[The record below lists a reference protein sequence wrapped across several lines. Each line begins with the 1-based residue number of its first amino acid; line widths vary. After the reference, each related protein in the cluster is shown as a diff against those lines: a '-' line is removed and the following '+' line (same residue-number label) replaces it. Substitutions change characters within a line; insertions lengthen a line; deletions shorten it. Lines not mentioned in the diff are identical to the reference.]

1 MASAEELLALKPPT
15 EVVEVRGLKF
25 NVRGLT
31 AGERDDYE
39 QGMVEV
45 GPDGRSRVK
54 AHQTNLR
61 ASLVVRTLVD
71 DSGTRLFADK
81 DVSKLA
87 DVDGSVVDEL
97 WDVARRLSGMAA
109 EETDQGFDSAQDGG
123 NASA

>member
-1 MASAEELLALKPPT
+1 MASAEDLLALKPPT
-15 EVVEVRGLKF
+15 EAVELRGLKF

-39 QGMVEV
+39 QNMVEV

-61 ASLVVRTLVD
+61 ASLVVRCLVD
-71 DSGTRLFADK
+71 DDGNRLFSDRDATK
-81 DVSKLA
+81 VGE
-87 DVDGSVVDEL
+87 VDGSVIDEL
-97 WDVARRLSGMAA
+97 WDVARRLSGMGN
-109 EETDQGFDSAQDGG
+109 EQDLGFDSAQDGG